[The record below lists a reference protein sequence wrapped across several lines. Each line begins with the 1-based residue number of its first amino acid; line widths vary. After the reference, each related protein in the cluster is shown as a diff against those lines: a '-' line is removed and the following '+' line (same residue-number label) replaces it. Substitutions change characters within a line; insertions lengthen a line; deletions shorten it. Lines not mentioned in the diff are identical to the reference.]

1 MVAAVPIVGPALSLG
16 LIAAS
21 AILPSIIELA
31 ADNYNGDL
39 QIIDAGLGAGTGEH
53 TDFSLWFKSDNE
65 SNLFHMIGDTPSD
78 EWKQLA
84 LPSRLARVGNKLR
97 EVSRDVR
104 SLLKHKQPLV
114 SSHIKIL
121 QKVDFTYL
129 TVVPQ
134 DLAFV
139 KKVFYYL
146 HKDTTIAPHRASA
159 LLALDPSLPL
169 IEGSSLSLGS
179 NYGKVSWQCVDNH
192 LAGQDLPD
200 SCWDHTKLGGTS
212 TLSVDFVQDTHLVK
226 FLGKGSIEIKCP
238 EGRWNG
244 FGVGVLVAIV
254 TPHCRVTVDHK
265 DAFTPQFETRGL
277 TWEGAIRGG
286 YRILLHDQ
294 GLISNMSIPF
304 PHALRKRLLQVCHE
318 TLNSTD
324 YLVYAITL
332 VTACILIAL
341 TLLTK
346 QQCMLKV
353 TQQTLSC
360 KGETDLRAVT
370 GEEQGPPTVP
380 QMAPLPVTR
389 FRWADAQPAE
399 GDLHRV
405 RALTGRVDNL

>member
-1 MVAAVPIVGPALSLG
+1 M
-16 LIAAS
+16 
-21 AILPSIIELA
+21 
-31 ADNYNGDL
+31 
-39 QIIDAGLGAGTGEH
+39 
-53 TDFSLWFKSDNE
+53 
-65 SNLFHMIGDTPSD
+65 
-78 EWKQLA
+78 
-84 LPSRLARVGNKLR
+84 
-97 EVSRDVR
+97 
-104 SLLKHKQPLV
+104 
-114 SSHIKIL
+114 
-121 QKVDFTYL
+121 
-129 TVVPQ
+129 
-134 DLAFV
+134 
-139 KKVFYYL
+139 
-146 HKDTTIAPHRASA
+146 
-159 LLALDPSLPL
+159 
-169 IEGSSLSLGS
+169 
-179 NYGKVSWQCVDNH
+179 
-192 LAGQDLPD
+192 
-200 SCWDHTKLGGTS
+200 
-212 TLSVDFVQDTHLVK
+212 SVDFVQDTHLVK

-286 YRILLHDQ
+286 YRILLHNQ

-304 PHALRKRLLQVCHE
+304 PHALRTRLLQVCHE

-332 VTACILIAL
+332 VTAGILIAL

-353 TQQTLSC
+353 TQQTLGC
-360 KGETDLRAVT
+360 KGEPDLRAVT
-370 GEEQGPPTVP
+370 GKEQGPPTVTYRDLQGPP

-389 FRWADAQPAE
+389 FRWADAQPAAE